1 MCIGPF
7 MRIVGHPN
15 PLLYRG
21 KDAPA
26 CLSSSLA
33 RDALTWVLDGG
44 GLARTCA
51 VEGPS
56 GSGKATAAA
65 LSAQAAAPRR
75 LDSADRC
82 IFDAVIWIEC
92 DATSRPSNVAALQHF
107 LMLLLMR
114 LVPELRKRSENDGVE
129 FAPPTT
135 VQEGTIFL
143 RKMLESARVGQED
156 APHGHRFCFV
166 LNEVNSPFL
175 PRELGITPHE
185 ATLILTSSRA
195 VSQTCMRFVTVD
207 PLERS
212 DIHLIFEAFDDKMSI
227 LKILREQTDEQLL
240 EIESNRILDEYKR
253 GIEKKTSQN
262 APLSKVGAH
271 RAQLERIQV
280 LCAMCV
286 SAVTA
291 TVAAGVFRRV
301 ERWEKSASSE
311 NHLMDF
317 LRRGRTSRRTSGA

>member
-1 MCIGPF
+1 
-7 MRIVGHPN
+7 
-15 PLLYRG
+15 
-21 KDAPA
+21 
-26 CLSSSLA
+26 
-33 RDALTWVLDGG
+33 
-44 GLARTCA
+44 
-51 VEGPS
+51 
-56 GSGKATAAA
+56 
-65 LSAQAAAPRR
+65 
-75 LDSADRC
+75 
-82 IFDAVIWIEC
+82 
-92 DATSRPSNVAALQHF
+92 
-107 LMLLLMR
+107 
-114 LVPELRKRSENDGVE
+114 
-129 FAPPTT
+129 
-135 VQEGTIFL
+135 
-143 RKMLESARVGQED
+143 MLESARVGQED

-227 LKILREQTDEQLL
+227 LKILREQTEEQLL

-317 LRRGRTSRRTSGA
+317 LRRVERRVEQGKTDRAENVSVLLSHTQRQGGPTHAFVAEYSSHNSAAPTVSGSARCGHAGRGHHAWQARLDGRGAAPSESQPSPRPHS